1 MYCVFLYPYDFFF
14 VPSLIYNF
22 NFFGSWFAHERNLC
36 SAAVGWSNLL
46 MPVMPSWLVV
56 YRSSFPYKFSTC
68 SSVYRE
74 KSVQVSSFN
83 CDCVNVFFNF
93 YHLLLHVFWSTL
105 IRYIHIYNC
114 YVFLIKL
121 PLYRCRVSLYLLI
134 FLVLKP
140 TLSGNKIDT
149 LPFFWLIFT
158 WHIFFHPFIFPLC
171 IFVFKIGFCIQ
182 HIVGSCIFFLQ
193 Y

>member
-1 MYCVFLYPYDFFF
+1 MISFLSHPLFIISTFLEVGLHTKGICVPL
-14 VPSLIYNF
+14 LLGGAIY
-22 NFFGSWFAHERNLC
+22 WCQLC
-36 SAAVGWSNLL
+36 QVGWWCTGLL
-46 MPVMPSWLVV
+46 C
-56 YRSSFPYKFSTC
+56 PYKFSTC
-68 SSVYRE
+68 SIVYRE